1 MTMQATEVSVRRE
14 VVVEATPERAFE
26 VFTAGFD
33 RWWPRTHKLGE
44 ADLAEAILE
53 PKTGGRWYE
62 RTVDGRECDWGEVLA
77 YDPPR
82 RLLLSWL
89 LDPQFEIDADNPTEV
104 EVRFTAA
111 GPERSRV
118 EIEHRGLERFGP
130 DGAEKMR
137 SAIDSEGGWQ
147 GILEGYAEAVRA

>member
-1 MTMQATEVSVRRE
+1 MTMQATEVTVRRE
-14 VVVEATPERAFE
+14 VTVEAPPERAFD

-44 ADLAEAILE
+44 ADLQEAILE
-53 PKTGGRWYE
+53 PKRGGRWYE
-62 RTVDGRECDWGEVLA
+62 RDVDGSECEWGEVLA
-77 YDPPR
+77 YEPPR

-104 EVRFTAA
+104 EVRFTEVE
-111 GPERSRV
+111 GGTRV
-118 EIEHRGLERFGP
+118 ELEHRGLERFGP

-137 SAIDSEGGWQ
+137 AAIDSEGGWA
-147 GILEGYAEAVRA
+147 GILDRYGEAVRS